1 MENYDEIYR
10 STWEPRAHL
19 AEGKTRAQTKIL
31 DAYEK
36 KHDLVALLSEGEAE
50 NVASCLLDQSKNNNN
65 PYIIVYA
72 IDRGGPRGFLTGK
85 PVKKYY

>member
-1 MENYDEIYR
+1 MYYCKWKNYDEIYR

-19 AEGKTRAQTKIL
+19 VEGKTRAQTKIL

-50 NVASCLLDQSKNNNN
+50 NVASCLLDQSKNRKRQRL
-65 PYIIVYA
+65 V
-72 IDRGGPRGFLTGK
+72 
-85 PVKKYY
+85 